1 MKSHSVWTPLQKS
14 TNNTNNNSK
23 MYWKHPVG
31 QSGKALIQEKVISN
45 APPVHCTQ
53 DIGWVSLSNW
63 LISFLACVRHIVSSF
78 TKPWGSTCY
87 IALLFFTVNS
97 SPLKHC
103 NLQQFTAQSFA
114 ICTQCH
120 NNRSEQFVTILYV
133 EQVQVKTQYGMGTIW

>member
-120 NNRSEQFVTILYV
+120 NNRSEQSVTILYV